1 MAHLTASNPEQ
12 SCAAVLLFLL
22 NAARCVLVM
31 LLRGAAA
38 DR

>member
-12 SCAAVLLFLL
+12 SCAPVLPFLL
-22 NAARCVLVM
+22 NAAGCVLVV